1 LGKSLKIFGSFDLD
15 LGTGA
20 AVDTTGNG
28 GGMAGMFRLLMPGR
42 VVGTELKS

>member
-1 LGKSLKIFGSFDLD
+1 MKIFGYFDLD

-20 AVDTTGNG
+20 VVDTTGSG
-28 GGMAGMFRLLMPGR
+28 GGIAGMFRLFMPGR